1 MNTPI
6 YQPGQRIIL
15 GPYEC
20 DIEQQFGQS
29 DAYLCEAQGYKKP
42 LVLKYLPYVR
52 GHDQGADPGKHRVLL
67 ARRAFSLFEQVRS
80 SLVAVG
86 IPDMV
91 FCDDV
96 HQLVEYVSGDPLS
109 EGKNYS
115 LQDIQSILFRI
126 IDRVSALMEHGL
138 VHGDLKT
145 ENVITSRE
153 GDLSISSTTTPID
166 FNIMGQ
172 AGGPSDI
179 LENHVMGSPYFMPSE
194 QVCGRYYPTSDVFT
208 TGMIALDTL
217 AYSSNYGVNFF
228 KVHNDYEILLDL
240 LESHANHTWIHS
252 DARSYLERTLFS
264 QKDIDTRLA
273 RGIIDFFFAC
283 TRHNPKDRPQ
293 NGEEMRQIL
302 TDTGNITEI

>member
-1 MNTPI
+1 MDTPS

-29 DAYLCEAQGYKKP
+29 DAYLCRTQSHEKP

-52 GHDQGADPGKHRVLL
+52 GHDQGADTGRHRVLL
-67 ARRAFSLFEQVRS
+67 AQRAFFLFKQVRS
-80 SLVAVG
+80 SLVAAG

-96 HQLVEYVSGDPLS
+96 HQLVEYVPGDAIS
-109 EGKNYS
+109 EGKDYS
-115 LQDIQSILFRI
+115 LQDIQSILLRI

-153 GDLSISSTTTPID
+153 DDLSISPTTTPID
-166 FNIMGQ
+166 FNLMGEAGGSPGVLDDSIMGT
-172 AGGPSDI
+172 
-179 LENHVMGSPYFMPSE
+179 PYFMPSE

-217 AYSSNYGVNFF
+217 ANSSNYGVNFF
-228 KVHNDYEILLDL
+228 EVHKDYDILHDL
-240 LESHANHTWIHS
+240 LAGHAYHTWIQP
-252 DARSYLERTLFS
+252 DARPYLEKTLFS